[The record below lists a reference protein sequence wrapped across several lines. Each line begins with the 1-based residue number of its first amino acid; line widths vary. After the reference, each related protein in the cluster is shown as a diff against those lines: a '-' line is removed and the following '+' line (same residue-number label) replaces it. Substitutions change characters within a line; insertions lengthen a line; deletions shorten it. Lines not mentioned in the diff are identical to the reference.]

1 MGTDFLTKRFE
12 GNLTAS
18 QVRELVVEKIRNSCE
33 NNHRN
38 EDYDG
43 YSGTWGEA
51 SAHCNTHD
59 RIFESESEAE
69 EWLSNTAQKWE
80 GAEAVRYRTSPQ
92 VPSEKQAAYKA
103 EREKAAAASKK
114 LQALKAK
121 QDKIKASFAA
131 VAEDVK
137 KIKIQINIQHS
148 KSTSNLFKCSGCGSS
163 IAKKFIKT
171 TDANSLGTASL
182 NDMREEG
189 YNHLL
194 TSSVPHCPLCA
205 GNLTTIKTAGL
216 KAKIEKLN
224 ALGKAFYAAAA
235 EMKEAQAA
243 IDEKLLKKYKAA
255 SGYIWIAAVWA
266 SC

>member
-1 MGTDFLTKRFE
+1 MGADFLTKRFE

-18 QVRELVVEKIRNSCE
+18 QVRELVVEKIRNSCD

-59 RIFESESEAE
+59 RIFDSESEAE

-92 VPSEKQAAYKA
+92 VPKEKQEAYKA
-103 EREKAAAASKK
+103 EREKAAATSKK
-114 LQALKAK
+114 LQSLKAK
-121 QDKIKASFAA
+121 QDKIKASFTA

-137 KIKIQINIQHS
+137 KIKIQINTQYS
-148 KSTSNLFKCSGCGSS
+148 KSASKLFKCSGCGSS
-163 IAKKFIKT
+163 IAKKFIKA
-171 TDANSLGTASL
+171 TDANSLGTANL
-182 NDMREEG
+182 NGMRG
-189 YNHLL
+189 GSYGHLL
-194 TSSVPHCPLCA
+194 TSAIPHCPLCE
-205 GNLTTIKTAGL
+205 GNLSTLKTAGL

-224 ALGKAFYAAAA
+224 ALGKAFYAVSV

-255 SGYIWIAAVWA
+255 SGYVWVAAVWA